1 MHIVVVEDDKSVA
14 ELISFKLEA
23 EGYSADIYHD
33 GSVAWEALTA
43 NGARPDLIVLDLVMP
58 GLDGLEV
65 LRRLQDEE
73 DLKEIPVIVLTGR
86 ESDKIVQEV
95 FELGAD
101 DYLTKPFSPT
111 ELVSRL
117 RRFLA

>member
-1 MHIVVVEDDKSVA
+1 MRIVVVEDDKSVA

-33 GSVAWEALTA
+33 GSAAWDAMTA
-43 NGARPDLIVLDLVMP
+43 NDESPDLIILDLVMP
-58 GLDGLEV
+58 GLGGLEM
-65 LRRLQDEE
+65 LRRFQE
-73 DLKEIPVIVLTGR
+73 DKDLNEIPVIVLTGR

-95 FELGAD
+95 FDLGAA

-117 RRFLA
+117 RRFLP